1 MKFTRFVLVA
11 VVLLALAL
19 PALAQNPTGTLTG
32 RATDGKD
39 PLPGVTVTVTSPN
52 LQGART
58 AVTEVTGAYIFAFL
72 PAGDYHVK
80 FELTGFQALDTT
92 IKINAAQTS
101 TLNAVMPTAKVAE
114 EVTVTGT
121 YDNISSSQQVAT
133 TYDQNLINTLPVAR
147 GITSAAILTPGV
159 ATTGP
164 SGYLSI
170 SGAMSYENLYMVNG
184 VVIQDNVRNTPNVL
198 YIEDAI
204 QETTTQTAAI
214 SAEYGRFAGGI
225 VNTLTKSGGNEFHA
239 TFRDSLSS
247 DKWTAKTP
255 LTASRSD
262 TINSV
267 YEATLGGFILKDK
280 LWFFAAGRDRK
291 LTNNYQ
297 TYSTN
302 IPYTSTD
309 DQKRYEGKLTYSVTP
324 NHRLIAS
331 YMKVTETQTNNAFGT
346 ILDLASL
353 DKVRELPQDLFAANY
368 TGIITNNI
376 FVEGQYSKRH
386 YSFVGSGGDSKDL
399 VLGTRVAD
407 NVHGWSSNSPTFCG
421 VCGPEKRDN
430 EDWLVKGSWFATS
443 DKLGSHDIVVGYDSF
458 NDMRFSNNYQS
469 GSNYVYW
476 PTQYLSNP
484 TTGAIIL
491 DPVLQQ
497 PIPIVYGDTTSDFT
511 YWAMLQLSKGTN
523 FRTNSTFVNDKWRL
537 NNHWSFNIGVRYDK
551 NDGKDAAHNLV
562 AKDSRISPRLGVS
575 YDVNGDGNWV
585 VNASH
590 GDYVTAIAGSLASQ
604 GAGSPSQFG
613 YFYEGPDINTDCS
626 YTNPGACLN
635 AHQVLQEV
643 FSWLYANGTNSF
655 GGPVGRDVVY
665 GYIGGLTQIVGKDLK
680 SPYAQENTIGFTKR
694 LGSRGLF
701 RMDYIHREYHD
712 LYSTRVDMS
721 TGSVTDSLGNVSDLK
736 IIGNDNILQKKY
748 DGVNLQAS
756 YRLSDTWQLAGNY
769 TWSHSYGNYE
779 GETAGSGPISNTSN
793 PYYYPEYSRQSWTNP
808 IGNLSNDQRHR
819 GRVWAVWDIINT
831 RHNTLSA
838 SLMESYWSGTPYS
851 AVGSVYSYP
860 YVTNPGYHQ
869 YPTTV
874 TYFFSKRGAYVTD
887 SVTSTDLSINYSFK
901 LPAFGTELEFYVIPQ
916 ITNMFNEQ
924 AVTGP
929 NTTVY
934 TRYSGSSWL
943 LFNPFTTAPKE
954 CPQGT
959 AAADCKAMGANW
971 QKGPSFGKPLSA
983 TSYQV
988 PRTITLSFGVRF

>member
-11 VVLLALAL
+11 AMLFAVAL

-58 AVTEVTGAYIFAFL
+58 AVTEVTGGYIFAFL
-72 PAGDYHVK
+72 PAGDYHVR
-80 FELTGFQALDTT
+80 FELMGFQTLDTT

-101 TLNAVMPTAKVAE
+101 TLNASMPTAKVAE

-121 YDNISSSQQVAT
+121 YDNISSSHQVAT
-133 TYDQNLINTLPVAR
+133 TYDQSLINTLPIAR

-239 TFRDSLSS
+239 SFRDSLSS
-247 DKWTAKTP
+247 DKWAAKTP
-255 LTASRSD
+255 KTASRND
-262 TINSV
+262 KINSV
-267 YEATLGGFILKDK
+267 YEATFGGFILKDK

-291 LTNNYQ
+291 LTTNGQ
-297 TYSTN
+297 TYATN
-302 IPYTSTD
+302 IPYTSVD
-309 DQKRYEGKLTYSVTP
+309 DQKRYEGKLTFSLTP
-324 NHRLIAS
+324 NHRVIAS
-331 YMKVTETQTNNAFGT
+331 YMKVTTDQLNNVFGT

-353 DKVRELPQDLFAANY
+353 DKSRQLPQDLFAANY
-368 TGIITNNI
+368 TGIITNNF

-386 YSFVGSGGDSKDL
+386 FTFVGSGGDSRDY
-399 VLGTRVAD
+399 VNGTVVRD
-407 NVHGWSSNSPTFCG
+407 NVNYWYSNAPTFCG
-421 VCGPEKRDN
+421 VCDPEKRDN

-443 DKLGSHDIVVGYDSF
+443 DTFGSHDIVVGYDSF
-458 NDMRFSNNYQS
+458 NDMRLSNNYQS

-476 PTQYLSNP
+476 PTSYLS
-484 TTGAIIL
+484 TAGGAIVL

-497 PIPIVYGDTTSDFT
+497 PIPIVYGDGSSDFT
-511 YWAMLQLSKGTN
+511 YWAVLAQSQGTN
-523 FRTNSTFVNDKWRL
+523 FRTNSTFINDKWRL
-537 NNHWSFNIGVRYDK
+537 NNNWSFNVGVRYDK
-551 NDGKDAAHNLV
+551 NDGEDASHNTV

-575 YDVNGDGNWV
+575 YDINGDGNWV
-585 VNASH
+585 INASH
-590 GDYVTAIAGSLASQ
+590 GNYVTAIAGSVASQ
-604 GAGSPSQFG
+604 GAGSPSSFG
-613 YFYEGPDINTDCS
+613 YLYEGPDINTDCNPG
-626 YTNPGACLN
+626 NPGACLN
-635 AHQVLQEV
+635 EHQVLQQV
-643 FSWLYANGTNSF
+643 FAWLYANGTNSI
-655 GGPVGRDVVY
+655 GGPVGRSVAY
-665 GYIGGLTQIVGKDLK
+665 GAIAGLSQIVGKDLK
-680 SPYAQENTIGFTKR
+680 SPYAQESTIGFTKR
-694 LGSRGLF
+694 LGNRGLF
-701 RMDYIHREYHD
+701 RMDYVHREYKD
-712 LYSTRVDMS
+712 LYSTRVDMT
-721 TGSVTDSLGNVSDLK
+721 TGQVTDSLGNVSDLK
-736 IIGNDNILQKKY
+736 IIGNDNVLSKKY

-756 YRLSDTWQLAGNY
+756 YRLNDAWQLAGNY

-793 PYYYPEYSRQSWTNP
+793 PYYYPEYSQQSWTNP
-808 IGNLSNDQRHR
+808 VGNLSNDQRHR
-819 GRVWAVWDIINT
+819 GRVWAVWDLINT

-838 SLMESYWSGTPYS
+838 SLMQSYWSGTPYS
-851 AVGSVYSYP
+851 AAGQIYSYP
-860 YVTNPGYHQ
+860 YVTNPGYAQ
-869 YPTTV
+869 RPTTV

-887 SVTSTDLSINYSFK
+887 SVTSTDLSVNYSFK
-901 LPAFGTELEFYVIPQ
+901 VPALGTELEFYVIPQ
-916 ITNMFNEQ
+916 ITNIFNEQ

-929 NTTVY
+929 DSTIY

-959 AAADCKAMGANW
+959 KAADCKAMGANW
-971 QKGPSFGKPLSA
+971 QKGPNFGKPLSA
-983 TSYQV
+983 TSYQL
-988 PRTITLSFGVRF
+988 PRTITVSFGVRF